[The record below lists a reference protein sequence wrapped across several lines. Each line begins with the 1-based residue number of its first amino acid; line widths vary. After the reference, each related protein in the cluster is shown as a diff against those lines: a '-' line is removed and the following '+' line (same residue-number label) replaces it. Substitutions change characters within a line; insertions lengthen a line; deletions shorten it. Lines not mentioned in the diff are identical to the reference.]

1 MYKITTAYLITES
14 YLKPTQLEFYVFSI
28 NVCIKGLGN
37 CYVKDIE
44 QQQLAQM
51 KK

>member
-28 NVCIKGLGN
+28 NIRIKGLEN
-37 CYVKDIE
+37 YYVKDME